1 MSSWVGLFGAPKNP
15 VQSLAVQA
23 GAVARP
29 RRRQNQ
35 FGVLVGHLIYRFFHN
50 ELLASDD
57 ETKRVM
63 LMGYTV
69 ALPGLLVALFLY
81 PAYHSFPPNPYPRP
95 YWPQACD
102 HYFYVMYSFVIM
114 GAVTVYEW
122 DLLFPDLLDV
132 FVLSPLPI
140 TRERLFFARVLA
152 LAIFLSLMLFG
163 TSILGMIFLPL
174 VAEQHHFFRH
184 IFGHAIAVLM
194 SGTFAAGTFLA
205 LQGILLNLV
214 GENVFR
220 RITPVLQGGSM
231 MVLLAILLLEP
242 TLTQSLPALINSGIP
257 AVRWFP
263 PFWFLGIYERIMVGP
278 AALPVFHSLA
288 RTGCFA
294 LLIVIAL
301 TLLTYPLAYRRRV
314 RQLIEGARAASS
326 GEKFSVPLDEA
337 LHATVLRRPQQ
348 RAVFHFVSQTILR
361 YQRQRVMVA
370 LLGGLSFALVL
381 AEMVVLR
388 VTPAGIRPA
397 LLAGGI
403 RAAIPIMVFCT
414 VAGLR
419 SVLSAAVDRRGTW
432 LFGTILGR
440 PREVALS
447 GARLWVTTWAMTIS
461 VIAVV
466 VLHRLSPASMQS
478 SRVLAGQL
486 IVAVGL
492 SLVLSDLF
500 LFHVRTLPFTHL
512 HKSAITDMPLAI
524 VRYFILFPV
533 MVMIV
538 VGNEPW
544 IEASGKHL
552 FQTALVFATAHVLLQ
567 GAQEQSVRR
576 SAIDT
581 APDEADEFPQSLGL
595 RDS

>member
-1 MSSWVGLFGAPKNP
+1 MSSWVGLFGTPKNP

-23 GAVARP
+23 GADARP

-35 FGVLVGHLIYRFFHN
+35 FGVLVGHLLHRFFHN

-63 LMGYTV
+63 LMGYAV

-81 PAYHSFPPNPYPRP
+81 PSYHAFPPNPYPRP

-114 GAVTVYEW
+114 GAATVYEW

-140 TRERLFFARVLA
+140 AKERLFFARVLA
-152 LAIFLSLMLFG
+152 LVIFLSLVLVG
-163 TSILGMIFLPL
+163 TSLLGTIFLPL
-174 VAEQHHFFRH
+174 VAEQHNFFRH
-184 IFGHAIAVLM
+184 FFGHAIAVLM

-205 LQGILLNLV
+205 LQGVLLNLV

-242 TLTQSLPALINSGIP
+242 TFTQSLAALVNSGSP

-263 PFWFLGIYERIMVGP
+263 PFWFLGVYERIMVGP

-288 RTGCFA
+288 RMGCFA

-301 TLLTYPLAYRRRV
+301 TVLTYPLAYRRRV
-314 RQLIEGARAASS
+314 KQLIEGARAARS
-326 GEKFSVPLDEA
+326 GGRVSLPLDEV
-337 LHATVLRRPQQ
+337 LHATWLRRPQQ
-348 RAVFHFVSQTILR
+348 RAVFHFVNQTILR

-370 LLGGLSFALVL
+370 LIGGLSLALVL

-388 VTPAGIRPA
+388 VTPGGIRPA
-397 LLAGGI
+397 LLAGGV
-403 RAAIPIMVFCT
+403 RAAIPILIFCT
-414 VAGLR
+414 VAGLG

-432 LFGTILGR
+432 LFSTILGR
-440 PREVALS
+440 PRAVPLS
-447 GARLWVTTWAMTIS
+447 GARLWITAWAMTLS
-461 VIAVV
+461 VVAVL
-466 VLHRLSPASMQS
+466 VLHRLSPESLQS
-478 SRVLAGQL
+478 DRVLVGQL
-486 IVAVGL
+486 IVAFGL
-492 SLVLSDLF
+492 SLLLPDIF
-500 LFHVRTLPFTHL
+500 LFQVRTLPFTHL
-512 HKSAITDMPLAI
+512 HKSVITDMPLAI
-524 VRYFILFPV
+524 VRYFVLFPI

-544 IEASGKHL
+544 IEASPRHMV
-552 FQTALVFATAHVLLQ
+552 QTLLVFAVAHLLLRD
-567 GAQEQSVRR
+567 AQVQSVER
-576 SAIDT
+576 SVIDT

-595 RDS
+595 RDA